1 MFAILHGHTLRL
13 GKADT
18 LTSMFTSL
26 LIMNSRGCYD
36 LLVSNESLAM
46 SMSDSKA
53 AIDLLHVQ
61 KGIQDDINCFATWV
75 PSDLNL
81 ANSLTKP
88 SMDAYREIKLFYTNK
103 SWIVK
108 FNEEFISARKMQRL
122 RTQKKKRRAETR
134 PAFCRYARSLNK

>member
-1 MFAILHGHTLRL
+1 MFATLYGHTLRL
-13 GKADT
+13 GKADA

-26 LIMNSRGCYD
+26 LIMDSRGRYD

-53 AIDLLHVQ
+53 AIDLLHHVQ
-61 KGIQDDINCFATWV
+61 KGIQDGTNCFVTWV

-81 ANSLTKP
+81 TNSLTKA
-88 SMDAYREIKLFYTNK
+88 SMDAYREMKLFHTNK

-108 FNEEFISARKMQRL
+108 FNQEFISARKVQ
-122 RTQKKKRRAETR
+122 
-134 PAFCRYARSLNK
+134 